1 MDPSHDHSATGEPPE
16 IRRRTDTGGPWSAA
30 WPLVALALI
39 GLMCVRACVPS
50 VPVAAAAPAIQ
61 TSR

>member
-1 MDPSHDHSATGEPPE
+1 MEPSHDHFAAGEPPE
-16 IRRRTDTGGPWSAA
+16 IERRTDTGGPWSAA
-30 WPLVALALI
+30 WPIVALALI

-50 VPVAAAAPAIQ
+50 VPVAAAAPTIQ